1 MLVEKSL
8 KLVWDALTS
17 LLEPKSCDAL
27 LLSIKARYLFLS
39 LYIYINWEMS
49 YTKISL
55 ILEFPKITKNKLILG
70 SFQIYFQ
77 KIRNMGKYRK

>member
-1 MLVEKSL
+1 
-8 KLVWDALTS
+8 
-17 LLEPKSCDAL
+17 
-27 LLSIKARYLFLS
+27 
-39 LYIYINWEMS
+39 MS

-70 SFQIYFQ
+70 SFQSYFQ